1 MQTFTKITKLKFK
14 DKRGRIETYRVVQM
28 DVNDEISYAIYYERN
43 NHLYLQF
50 KTKDIEQLNS
60 QYQGLLVQA
69 REDGKRYQVCRIM

>member
-28 DVNDEISYAIYYERN
+28 DVNDEISCAIYYERN

-50 KTKDIEQLNS
+50 KTKDIEQLNDE
-60 QYQGLLVQA
+60 YHNMLRKA
-69 REDGKRYQVCRIM
+69 KEEGKRYQVCRIM